1 MQKLKNVECCA
12 IGILATPTIDPETNF
27 SCTVGIYS
35 KCILSGF
42 DLKLVLA
49 LTKNVSTREAASDS
63 SLVNI

>member
-27 SCTVGIYS
+27 SCRNIYC
-35 KCILSGF
+35 KCKLSGF
-42 DLKLVLA
+42 DLQLVLA